1 MPLSPV
7 VKLTVRQCLTY
18 IISCA
23 SALKEHLTV
32 VKIYCQAVPDLHY
45 QLRVNAN
52 EICES
57 NQLLIILILLYY
69 ILRTFFVFL
78 QHSGECFYYFENLL
92 YSFCKGEFDEL
103 DIFDTC
109 YNF

>member
-1 MPLSPV
+1 ML
-7 VKLTVRQCLTY
+7 L
-18 IISCA
+18 
-23 SALKEHLTV
+23 HV
-32 VKIYCQAVPDLHY
+32 VKIKRQAVPDLQY
-45 QLRVNAN
+45 QLRVCAN
-52 EICES
+52 ETCES